1 MVLVVGNITTL
12 GWFCTPYNRRSN
24 SCTIKIKEPHK
35 PKHMKEL
42 FKKVF
47 SEKTSSPIFVG
58 FGVFAIFTFIV
69 FPGLT
74 ASSTALNLFSSAL
87 GIFTLVFVY
96 YYLRVDKIYENFT
109 HVEPGE
115 TELDYVNPEE
125 LKPKTLKKKT
135 TKKSPK
141 MSKSL

>member
-1 MVLVVGNITTL
+1 
-12 GWFCTPYNRRSN
+12 
-24 SCTIKIKEPHK
+24 
-35 PKHMKEL
+35 MKEL

-87 GIFTLVFVY
+87 AIFTLVFVY

-115 TELDYVNPEE
+115 TELDYIPKEDIELVN
-125 LKPKTLKKKT
+125 KKKRT
-135 TKKSPK
+135 RKPEFPIEPHRKTVKKSNTK
-141 MSKSL
+141 QFDGVKSEEPFVKTRTNNKTK